1 MMKNYLFLLLLVPL
15 VILIILA
22 LPGKRS
28 FRFSGEAI
36 LEQIGQNTH
45 IISVHKF
52 KEFKAGEPGIQL
64 VDLRSVNEFANG
76 HLPEAVNMPAESLGT
91 GEIYRFFKGMESDRV
106 LYSGETYQAE
116 KYWILFRQMGIEN
129 LYVLET
135 GYALD
140 SLIMNWDSESSR
152 RILVDE
158 DPSFTFQ
165 PDTAF
170 NY

>member
-1 MMKNYLFLLLLVPL
+1 MMKNYLFLILTAPL

-28 FRFSGEAI
+28 FRFSGEAV
-36 LEQIGQNTH
+36 LEQIGQKTH

-52 KEFKAGEPGIQL
+52 KELKDGEPGIQL
-64 VDLRSVNEFANG
+64 VDLRGANEFADG
-76 HLPEAVNMPAESLGT
+76 HLPDAVNMPVE
-91 GEIYRFFKGMESDRV
+91 K
-106 LYSGETYQAE
+106 TYQAD

-135 GYALD
+135 GPVLD

-158 DPSFTFQ
+158 DPTFTFQ
-165 PDTAF
+165 PDTSI
-170 NY
+170 NH

>member
-1 MMKNYLFLLLLVPL
+1 MMKKYLFLILTVPM

-28 FRFSGEAI
+28 FRLSGEMI
-36 LEQIGQNTH
+36 LEQLGQNTH

-52 KEFKAGEPGIQL
+52 KELKAGGPGIQL
-64 VDLRSVNEFANG
+64 VDLRGINEFADG
-76 HLPEAVNMPAESLGT
+76 HLPEAINLPVESLSKGD
-91 GEIYRFFKGMESDRV
+91 IHRFFEGIESDRV
-106 LYSGETYQAE
+106 LYAGKTYLAD
-116 KYWILFRQMGIEN
+116 KYWILFRQMGTEN

-135 GYALD
+135 GPALD
-140 SLIMNWDSESSR
+140 SLIMYWDSESSR

-158 DPSFTFQ
+158 DPAFTFQ
-165 PDTAF
+165 PDTAL

>member
-1 MMKNYLFLLLLVPL
+1 MMKKYIFLILTIPL
-15 VILIILA
+15 MILIILA

-52 KEFKAGEPGIQL
+52 KELKTGGQGIQL
-64 VDLRSVNEFANG
+64 VDLRGINEFANG
-76 HLPEAVNMPAESLGT
+76 HLPEAVNMPAESLDT
-91 GEIYRFFKGMESDRV
+91 GEIYRFFKGTESDHV
-106 LYSGETYQAE
+106 LYSGETYLAE
-116 KYWILFRQMGIEN
+116 KYWIIYRQMGIEN

-140 SLIMNWDSESSR
+140 SLILNWDSENSR
-152 RILVDE
+152 KILVDE

>member
-64 VDLRSVNEFANG
+64 VDLRGVTEFANG
-76 HLPEAVNMPAESLGT
+76 HLPEAVTCRPKVWVQVKYT
-91 GEIYRFFKGMESDRV
+91 GFSKAWNPTACYIQVRPTRLRSTGSFLDRW
-106 LYSGETYQAE
+106 E
-116 KYWILFRQMGIEN
+116 
-129 LYVLET
+129 
-135 GYALD
+135 
-140 SLIMNWDSESSR
+140 
-152 RILVDE
+152 
-158 DPSFTFQ
+158 
-165 PDTAF
+165 
-170 NY
+170 